1 MSSTLA
7 STIPLATSGTLA
19 STGTL
24 TATTGT
30 IASNTA
36 MHTLQKDFLA
46 STDSSLTSSLVTIP
60 DNNFMN
66 DSWMESF
73 NTEYTLSFC
82 REQDNE
88 IPEEISLSNAVSITA
103 SNVVPVCYYHETTRR
118 WK

>member
-1 MSSTLA
+1 
-7 STIPLATSGTLA
+7 
-19 STGTL
+19 
-24 TATTGT
+24 
-30 IASNTA
+30 
-36 MHTLQKDFLA
+36 
-46 STDSSLTSSLVTIP
+46 
-60 DNNFMN
+60 MN